1 MNFTVFEE
9 SIDTLLGIFFT
20 TAALSLLLAV
30 NPLINK
36 SNDALQEPTT
46 VYVQSEQSL
55 TEVYWSGA
63 QVKYKLWDVEKLNI
77 PIYVGSI
84 KFTDLNDVRQLVD
97 AIPSNA
103 RFQMKTVKDAKGK
116 ITQINFIYY

>member
-63 QVKYKLWDVEKLNI
+63 QVKYKLWDIEKLNI
-77 PIYVGSI
+77 PIYVGSV
-84 KFTDLNDVRQLVD
+84 KFTDLNDVRQLID